1 MPNISILI
9 VYYLQSFKS
18 RILRYQ
24 GACQKPQEY
33 VENENTEEEG
43 IKDHLLVIG
52 DAGENTVGS
61 GSEYETVR
69 SLDTFAHPRR
79 PLHLQYFV
87 SRITPNPCHCRVRNR
102 RSSLGR

>member
-24 GACQKPQEY
+24 GACQEVPGVRGEREY
-33 VENENTEEEG
+33 RGEG
-43 IKDHLLVIG
+43 SEDHLLVIG
-52 DAGENTVGS
+52 DAGEDTVGS

-79 PLHLQYFV
+79 PLQL
-87 SRITPNPCHCRVRNR
+87 
-102 RSSLGR
+102 